1 MCGIAALVMLRGGV
15 ADRVRVERMGAA
27 LRHRGPDGE
36 AAWSTGPVAMFHA
49 RLAVIDLAN
58 GAQPM
63 TDGTRTITFNGEIYN
78 YRELRTELITHGHR
92 FRTTSDTEVLL
103 AAWAQWGSAA
113 LARLNG
119 MFAFVLHD
127 AASGEV
133 FLARDRAGIKP
144 LYFTRDR
151 DCLLAASEIKA
162 LLKDP
167 SVRAS
172 SDHASLHEYLT
183 FQFVLGDRTLF
194 RDVHK
199 VEPGCVIR
207 VRPATGDLLV
217 QRYWTPSYGVRRD
230 VTEESAT
237 EELRA
242 LLEDAVAL
250 QLRADVPVGA
260 HLSGGLDSSVLTA
273 LAAARSAGP
282 MAAFTGRFA
291 EGPEFDESHYARSV
305 AQRHGVT
312 LHEVVPNVADLSTV
326 LPKLIWH
333 LDEPAAGPGLIP
345 QYAVSQLARRHVKVV
360 LGGQGGDEV
369 FGGYTRYLVA
379 YLEQALKG
387 AVHETNEEA
396 EHVVTLSSI
405 LPNLP
410 TLRQYVP
417 MLQSFWSSG
426 VFEAMDRRYFRLVDR
441 SEGSSALY
449 TPEFRASRDPEAIFA
464 RFAARFNHPETRSY
478 YNKMTHFDLFAS
490 LPALLQ
496 VEDRVSMAV
505 GLESRVPLLD
515 HRLVEFV
522 AALPPRLKFRGG
534 ELKYLFKRAT
544 RDLLPTDVLER
555 KDKMGFPVPL
565 QAWMRGGAREFACDT
580 LLSTRARHRG
590 VFDATAVEQL
600 VDGEHAF
607 GRRAWGL
614 LSLEL
619 WFQTFIDS

>member
-1 MCGIAALVMLRGGV
+1 MCGIAALIMFRAGV
-15 ADRVRVERMGAA
+15 ADRARVERMGAA

-36 AAWSTGPVAMFHA
+36 AAWSDGAIAMFHA
-49 RLAVIDLAN
+49 RLAIIDLAT

-78 YRELRTELITHGHR
+78 YRELRAELASHGHR

-113 LARLNG
+113 LSRLNG

-127 AASGEV
+127 ASSGEV
-133 FLARDRAGIKP
+133 FLARDRVGIKP
-144 LYFTRDR
+144 LYFTRDDDR
-151 DCLLAASEIKA
+151 LLAASEIKA

-167 SVRAS
+167 SVHAAP
-172 SDHASLHEYLT
+172 DHEALHEYLT
-183 FQFVLGDRTLF
+183 FQFVIDDRTLF
-194 RDVHK
+194 RNIYK

-207 VRPATGDLLV
+207 VRPATGDLQV
-217 QRYWTPSYGVRRD
+217 QRYWTPHYAVRSD
-230 VTEESAT
+230 VTEDAAT

-242 LLEDAVAL
+242 LLEDAIDL

-273 LAAARSAGP
+273 LAATRLPSP

-291 EGPEFDESHYARSV
+291 EGPEFDESRYARSV
-305 AQRHGVT
+305 AQRYGVT
-312 LHEVVPNVADLSTV
+312 LHEVVPDVADLSTV

-417 MLQSFWSSG
+417 MLQSFWGSG

-441 SEGSSALY
+441 SEGAPALY
-449 TPEFRASRDPEAIFA
+449 APEFLASHDPEAIFA

-515 HRLVEFV
+515 HRLIEFV

-544 RDLLPTDVLER
+544 GDLLPADVLQR

-565 QAWMRGGAREFACDT
+565 QAWVRGGAREFVCDT
-580 LLSTRARHRG
+580 LLSTRARNRG
-590 VFDATAVEQL
+590 VFDVAAVEQL
-600 VDGEHAF
+600 VDREHAF